1 MKNDLMNKIYLTGLI
16 DVRGRYKFW
25 PRLTVGF
32 ITIIYISSYYLC
44 HPLLSTRVLFSC
56 SLLARITYSTL
67 FSCSVL
73 LRSSVFNTHGCSL
86 FVTTNSR
93 HHISVLTTVCW
104 WSCIHPLYTRLLFSC
119 SVLTRSPVFT
129 SGLVVRLSGLVV
141 NQWSVDCSR
150 AALLAVLAPGLT
162 CVCVGAR
169 VGVRVTRVAQLP
181 GSWPLSHLCNWFA
194 LTLHDLTRHSA
205 TCLKAR
211 RPHNAQQ
218 IPLHNS
224 CPCSRCR

>member
-1 MKNDLMNKIYLTGLI
+1 M
-16 DVRGRYKFW
+16 
-25 PRLTVGF
+25 
-32 ITIIYISSYYLC
+32 SYT
-44 HPLLSTRVLFSC
+44 LSTRFLFYC

-67 FSCSVL
+67 K
-73 LRSSVFNTHGCSL
+73 VF
-86 FVTTNSR
+86 
-93 HHISVLTTVCW
+93 TVRYKKLPASYQCLDY
-104 WSCIHPLYTRLLFSC
+104 CLVMVVHPSTLFSC

-129 SGLVVRLSGLVV
+129 PGLVVRLSGLVV

-181 GSWPLSHLCNWFA
+181 GSWPLSHLWNWFA

-211 RPHNAQQ
+211 RPRNAQQ

-224 CPCSRCR
+224 CPHSRCRLEKKLFRLREWC